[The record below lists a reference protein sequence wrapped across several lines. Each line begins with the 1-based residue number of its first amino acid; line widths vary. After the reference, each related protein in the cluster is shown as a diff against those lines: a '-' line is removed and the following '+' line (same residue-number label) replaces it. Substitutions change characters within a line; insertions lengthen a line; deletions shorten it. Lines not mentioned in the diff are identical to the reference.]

1 MTDEDVAEEFEDVSV
16 GYPWHLFRPMLFPY
30 EVTGD
35 SILLNGSGTGSSG
48 NGSASSVGS
57 GSRNGGDQ
65 EACSVEGEEANTNR
79 KTNALADISLRVPTC
94 TNMATSEN
102 STKILRDPEVVRSS
116 TVATK
121 PPQSKLAKMVKKQ
134 MHTHKKQARYQRCD
148 ACGIAKTHRM
158 LLNGKLR
165 FPLTNTHSYFGTCIS
180 CHPLEVPRPV
190 LQKSNQAI
198 YGQTSPPTHQ
208 ELMPIATR
216 LGVPLDTLQEW
227 HQTVDGTS
235 NRTKRTKTKTPALA
249 PDELVAI
256 ATKTPTPA
264 MFRDQ
269 SRTAVMTEDVS
280 VANRNSVLSELI
292 STTSVHATAEA
303 HSVRNDAPVSRK
315 SIYSEVLSSTSAARN
330 LHQTAPAGPKDR
342 KSRWIPRFMHSMK
355 NKN

>member
-1 MTDEDVAEEFEDVSV
+1 
-16 GYPWHLFRPMLFPY
+16 
-30 EVTGD
+30 
-35 SILLNGSGTGSSG
+35 
-48 NGSASSVGS
+48 
-57 GSRNGGDQ
+57 
-65 EACSVEGEEANTNR
+65 
-79 KTNALADISLRVPTC
+79 
-94 TNMATSEN
+94 MATSEN
-102 STKILRDPEVVRSS
+102 STKILRDPEVVSSS

-134 MHTHKKQARYQRCD
+134 LHTHKKPARYQRCD

-158 LLNGKLR
+158 LLN
-165 FPLTNTHSYFGTCIS
+165 
-180 CHPLEVPRPV
+180 EVPRPV

-198 YGQTSPPTHQ
+198 YGQTSPTTHQ

-227 HQTVDGTS
+227 HQTVHGSS
-235 NRTKRTKTKTPALA
+235 NRTKRKKPKTPALA

-280 VANRNSVLSELI
+280 VANRKSVFSELV
-292 STTSVHATAEA
+292 STASVHATAEA
-303 HSVRNDAPVSRK
+303 HSVRNDVPVSRK

-330 LHQTAPAGPKDR
+330 LHQTATAGPKDR

-355 NKN
+355 T